1 MIMIGIDMIVEV
13 TETEIVGIVEIQEV
27 IEGQEEVIGAGVDR
41 EGDTDISTNQ
51 FTSIHS
57 PVNLIRYYTTSMVPG
72 KWTIVSPWCLE

>member
-1 MIMIGIDMIVEV
+1 MIMIGIDMIVVV

-27 IEGQEEVIGAGVDR
+27 IEGQEEVIEAGVDR

-57 PVNLIRYYTTSMVPG
+57 PVSLIKYYTTSMVSD
-72 KWTIVSPWCLE
+72 KRTIVGPWCRE